1 MKKPAPTPQTTPGKR
16 PRRSAPV
23 RLLGLSL
30 ACLAGLSA
38 CAPGGADSADAEPA
52 PIEVPPPVEQTNEG
66 LTIFYT
72 DYNEVEA
79 KILDAA
85 ISQFNQQH
93 PDTPVTADKHFA
105 DGLYT
110 SHQDAYTK
118 MITEVMAGDGPDLF
132 LYDFLTMDVEKM
144 ARRGVFADLEP
155 YFEADHF
162 DWSGY
167 NQAVMEGGVWDG
179 HRLVVPLSYSLP
191 VLYTSQTALDET
203 GFTVENCGTFDGFLD
218 EVEKIE
224 SDPKQTREAFRSEE
238 AFYYFPY
245 NSGLPYVDY
254 DRQTADLSF
263 PELEQGASIYKNL
276 KPVLAPGFADGSD
289 MAGAAD
295 IRDGKCLFT
304 CPDFSL
310 YGFFLAA
317 GCINK
322 LDDAVMLP
330 IRDTQ
335 GGIRARISSAIAV
348 RNSSSNLQVAYEFI
362 KFLLSEEFQLD
373 TIGWRWQHFSVLDA
387 ANERYYIEN
396 TVERDNSMIA
406 PDNPY
411 GFEGNIVL
419 PQADYDELASYMDEV
434 GGVFFYTA
442 DTNFMRQIKDY
453 LSGNASYQEAVHAA
467 ERQMELYLSE

>member
-1 MKKPAPTPQTTPGKR
+1 MKKRYAPYLCLP
-16 PRRSAPV
+16 
-23 RLLGLSL
+23 L
-30 ACLAGLSA
+30 ACLVALSA
-38 CAPGGADSADAEPA
+38 CAPGGGAADAEPL

-72 DYNEVEA
+72 DA
-79 KILDAA
+79 IPLQATILDMAVG
-85 ISQFNQQH
+85 QYNREH
-93 PDTPVTADKHFA
+93 PDNPVTAEKVFTDSSNTVRDEETQQMLA
-105 DGLYT
+105 
-110 SHQDAYTK
+110 Q
-118 MITEVMAGDGPDLF
+118 VMAGEGPDLIF
-132 LYDFLTMDVEKM
+132 FTDDDMDIEKM

-155 YFEADHF
+155 YFEADNF

-167 NQAVMEGGVWDG
+167 NQAVMDGGVWDG

-191 VLYTSQTALDET
+191 LLYTSQTALEET
-203 GFTVENCGTFDGFLD
+203 GFSVENCNTFDGFLD

-245 NSGLPYVDY
+245 NAGLPYADY
-254 DRQTADLSF
+254 DRQKVDLSF

-276 KPVLAPGFADGSD
+276 NPVIEFGFSDGND
-289 MAGAAD
+289 IAGAAD

-304 CPDFSL
+304 CPNFPL
-310 YGFFLAA
+310 YGFFLTE

-322 LDDAVMLP
+322 FDDAVMVP

-335 GGIRARISSAIAV
+335 GGIRARITSAVMV
-348 RNSSSNLQVAYEFI
+348 RNSSPNLQVAYEFI

-373 TIGWRWQHFSVLDA
+373 TIGWRWQNFSVLDA

-419 PQADYDELASYMDEV
+419 LQEDYDELSSYMDEV
-434 GGVFFYTA
+434 GGVFFYTKE
-442 DTNFMRQIKDY
+442 TSFLSNIGDY
-453 LSGNASYQEAVHAA
+453 LSGDASYEEAAQAA
-467 ERQMELYLSE
+467 ERQLNIYLSE

>member
-1 MKKPAPTPQTTPGKR
+1 MKIPFMK
-16 PRRSAPV
+16 
-23 RLLGLSL
+23 SL
-30 ACLAGLSA
+30 YLVVCCLFFITACSVNTENVAS
-38 CAPGGADSADAEPA
+38 SEPP

-66 LTIFYT
+66 LTIFYS

-93 PDTPVTADKHFA
+93 PDTPVTADKYFT

-118 MITEVMAGDGPDLF
+118 MTTEVMAGEGPDLF
-132 LYDFLTMDVEKM
+132 LYDYMTMDIEKM
-144 ARRGVFADLEP
+144 VRRGVFADLEP
-155 YFEADHF
+155 YFEADNF

-167 NQAVMEGGVWDG
+167 NQAVMDGGVWDG
-179 HRLVVPLSYSLP
+179 HRLVVPLSYMLP
-191 VLYTSQTALDET
+191 ILYTSQTALDET
-203 GFTVENCGTFDGFLD
+203 GFSVENCNTFDGFLD

-245 NSGLPYVDY
+245 NAGLPYADY
-254 DRQTADLSF
+254 DRQKVDLSF

-276 KPVLAPGFADGSD
+276 NPVLEIGFTDGND
-289 MAGAAD
+289 IAGAAD

-304 CPDFSL
+304 CPNFPL
-310 YGFFLAA
+310 YGFFLTE

-322 LDDAVMLP
+322 FDDAVMVP

-335 GGIRARISSAIAV
+335 GGIRARITSAVMV
-348 RNSSSNLQVAYEFI
+348 RNSSPNLQVAYEFI

-373 TIGWRWQHFSVLDA
+373 TVDWRWQNFSVLDA

-419 PQADYDELASYMDEV
+419 LQEDYDELSSYMDEV
-434 GGVFFYTA
+434 GGVFFYA
-442 DTNFMRQIKDY
+442 KETNFMRNIGDY
-453 LSGNASYQEAVHAA
+453 LSGDASYEEAAQAA
-467 ERQMELYLSE
+467 ERQLNIYLSE

>member
-1 MKKPAPTPQTTPGKR
+1 M
-16 PRRSAPV
+16 RSSS
-23 RLLGLSL
+23 RNL
-30 ACLAGLSA
+30 ACLPLACLFALTA
-38 CAPGGADSADAEPA
+38 CAQDSGTDTEPA

-66 LTIFYT
+66 LTIFCT
-72 DYNEVEA
+72 DFIYREST
-79 KILDAA
+79 ILDAA
-85 ISQFNQQH
+85 VNQFNQLH
-93 PDTPVTADKHFA
+93 PETPVTLDKHFTDESIA
-105 DGLYT
+105 N
-110 SHQDAYTK
+110 HQEAYTK
-118 MITEVMAGDGPDLF
+118 MITEVMAGDGPDIF
-132 LYDFLTMDVEKM
+132 LYDYTTMDIEKM
-144 ARRGVFADLEP
+144 ARRGVFADMQP
-155 YFEADHF
+155 YFEADNF

-179 HRLVVPLSYSLP
+179 HRLVVPLSYMLP

-203 GFTVENCGTFDGFLD
+203 GFSVENCNTFDGFLS

-224 SDPKQTREAFRSEE
+224 SDPKQTREAFRSGE

-254 DRQTADLSF
+254 DRQKVDLSF

-276 KPVLAPGFADGSD
+276 NPVIELGFSDGND

-304 CPDFSL
+304 YPNFPL
-310 YGFFLAA
+310 YGFFLAE

-322 LDDAVMLP
+322 FDDAVMLP
-330 IRDTQ
+330 VRDTQ
-335 GGIRARISSAIAV
+335 GGIRARITSAVMV
-348 RNSSSNLQVAYEFI
+348 RNSSPNLQVAYEFI

-373 TIGWRWQHFSVLDA
+373 TIGWRWQYFSVLDA

-396 TVERDNSMIA
+396 TVERSNSMIA

-419 PQADYDELASYMDEV
+419 PQEDYDELASYMNEV
-434 GGVFFYTA
+434 SGVFFYTKA
-442 DTNFMRQIKDY
+442 TNFLSNIGDY
-453 LSGNASYQEAVHAA
+453 LSGDASYKEAVRSA
-467 ERQMELYLSE
+467 ERQMNLYLSE

>member
-1 MKKPAPTPQTTPGKR
+1 MKIPFIKYLCLVVCCSFFITACSTNTEMVV
-16 PRRSAPV
+16 SSE
-23 RLLGLSL
+23 LLS
-30 ACLAGLSA
+30 
-38 CAPGGADSADAEPA
+38 
-52 PIEVPPPVEQTNEG
+52 IEVPPPVEQTNEG

-93 PDTPVTADKHFA
+93 PDTPVTADKYFT

-110 SHQDAYTK
+110 SHQDAYMK
-118 MITEVMAGDGPDLF
+118 MTTEVMAGEGPDLF

-144 ARRGVFADLEP
+144 ARRGVFADMEP
-155 YFEADHF
+155 YFEADNF

-167 NQAVMEGGVWDG
+167 NQAVMDGGVWDG
-179 HRLVVPLSYSLP
+179 HRLVVPLSYMLP

-203 GFTVENCGTFDGFLD
+203 GFSVENCNTFDGFLD

-245 NSGLPYVDY
+245 NAGLPYADY
-254 DRQTADLSF
+254 DRQKVDLSF

-276 KPVLAPGFADGSD
+276 NPVIEIGVSDGND
-289 MAGAAD
+289 IAGAAD

-304 CPDFSL
+304 CPDFPL
-310 YGFFLAA
+310 YGFFLTE

-322 LDDAVMLP
+322 FDDAVMVP

-335 GGIRARISSAIAV
+335 GGIRARITSAVMV
-348 RNSSSNLQVAYEFI
+348 RNSSPNLQVAYEFI

-373 TIGWRWQHFSVLDA
+373 TIGWRWQNFSVLDA

-419 PQADYDELASYMDEV
+419 LQEDYDELSSYMDEV
-434 GGVFFYTA
+434 GGVFFYA
-442 DTNFMRQIKDY
+442 KETNFMRNIGDY
-453 LSGNASYQEAVHAA
+453 LSGDASYKEAVRSA
-467 ERQMELYLSE
+467 ERQMNLYLSE

>member
-1 MKKPAPTPQTTPGKR
+1 MKIPFMK
-16 PRRSAPV
+16 
-23 RLLGLSL
+23 SL
-30 ACLAGLSA
+30 YLVVCCLFFITACSVNTENVAS
-38 CAPGGADSADAEPA
+38 SEPP

-66 LTIFYT
+66 LTIFYS

-85 ISQFNQQH
+85 ISQFNQLH
-93 PDTPVTADKHFA
+93 PDTPVTADKYFT

-118 MITEVMAGDGPDLF
+118 MTTEVMAGEGPDLF
-132 LYDFLTMDVEKM
+132 LYDYMTMDIEKM
-144 ARRGVFADLEP
+144 VRRGVFADLEP
-155 YFEADHF
+155 YFEADNF

-167 NQAVMEGGVWDG
+167 NQAVMDGGMWDG
-179 HRLVVPLSYSLP
+179 HRLVVPLSYMLP
-191 VLYTSQTALDET
+191 VLYTSKTALEET
-203 GFTVENCGTFDGFLD
+203 GFSVENCDTFDGFLD
-218 EVEKIE
+218 EVEKME
-224 SDPKQTREAFRSEE
+224 SDPKQTRETFRSED

-245 NSGLPYVDY
+245 NAGLPYVDY
-254 DRQTADLSF
+254 DRQKVDLSF

-276 KPVLAPGFADGSD
+276 NPVIELGFSDGSD
-289 MAGAAD
+289 IAGAAD

-304 CPDFSL
+304 YPDFPL

-317 GCINK
+317 GGINK
-322 LDDAVMLP
+322 FDDAVMLP

-335 GGIRARISSAIAV
+335 GGIRARISSAVMV
-348 RNSSSNLQVAYEFI
+348 RNSSPNLQVAYEFI

-373 TIGWRWQHFSVLDA
+373 TIGWRWQNFSVLDA

-396 TVERDNSMIA
+396 TVERNNSMIA

-419 PQADYDELASYMDEV
+419 PREDYDELASYMDEV
-434 GGVFFYTA
+434 GGVFFYTKE
-442 DTNFMRQIKDY
+442 TNFLRYIGDY
-453 LSGNASYQEAVHAA
+453 LSGDASYKEAVRSA
-467 ERQMELYLSE
+467 ERQMNLYLSE

>member
-1 MKKPAPTPQTTPGKR
+1 MKIPFIKYLCLVVCCSFFITACSTNTEMVVSSEP
-16 PRRSAPV
+16 
-23 RLLGLSL
+23 LS
-30 ACLAGLSA
+30 
-38 CAPGGADSADAEPA
+38 
-52 PIEVPPPVEQTNEG
+52 IEVPPPVEQTNEG

-93 PDTPVTADKHFA
+93 PDTPVTADKYFT

-110 SHQDAYTK
+110 SHQDAYMK
-118 MITEVMAGDGPDLF
+118 MTTEVMAGEGPDLF

-144 ARRGVFADLEP
+144 ARRGVFADMEP
-155 YFEADHF
+155 YFEADNF

-167 NQAVMEGGVWDG
+167 NQAVMDGGVWDG
-179 HRLVVPLSYSLP
+179 HRLVVPLSYMLP

-203 GFTVENCGTFDGFLD
+203 GFSVENCNTFDGFLD

-245 NSGLPYVDY
+245 NAGLPYADY
-254 DRQTADLSF
+254 DRQKVDLSF

-276 KPVLAPGFADGSD
+276 NPVIEIGVSDGND
-289 MAGAAD
+289 IAGAAD

-304 CPDFSL
+304 CPDFPL
-310 YGFFLAA
+310 YGFFLTE

-322 LDDAVMLP
+322 FDDAVMVP

-335 GGIRARISSAIAV
+335 GGIRARITSAVMV
-348 RNSSSNLQVAYEFI
+348 RNSSPNLQVAYEFI

-373 TIGWRWQHFSVLDA
+373 TIGWRWQNFSVLDA

-419 PQADYDELASYMDEV
+419 LQEDYDELSSYMDEV
-434 GGVFFYTA
+434 GGVFFYA
-442 DTNFMRQIKDY
+442 KETNFMRNIGDY
-453 LSGNASYQEAVHAA
+453 LSGDASYKEAVRSA
-467 ERQMELYLSE
+467 ERQMNLYLSE

>member
-1 MKKPAPTPQTTPGKR
+1 MKKRYAPYLCLP
-16 PRRSAPV
+16 
-23 RLLGLSL
+23 L
-30 ACLAGLSA
+30 ACLVALSA
-38 CAPGGADSADAEPA
+38 CAPGGGAADAEPL

-72 DYNEVEA
+72 DA
-79 KILDAA
+79 IPLQATILDMAVG
-85 ISQFNQQH
+85 QYNREH
-93 PDTPVTADKHFA
+93 PDNPVTAEKVFTDSSNTVRDEETQQMLA
-105 DGLYT
+105 
-110 SHQDAYTK
+110 Q
-118 MITEVMAGDGPDLF
+118 VMAGEGPDLIF
-132 LYDFLTMDVEKM
+132 FTDDDMDIEKM

-155 YFEADHF
+155 YFEADNF

-167 NQAVMEGGVWDG
+167 NQAVMDGGVWDG

-191 VLYTSQTALDET
+191 LLYTSQTALEET
-203 GFTVENCGTFDGFLD
+203 GFSVENCNTFDGFLD

-254 DRQTADLSF
+254 DRQKVDLSF

-276 KPVLAPGFADGSD
+276 NPVIEIGVSDGND
-289 MAGAAD
+289 IAGAAD

-304 CPDFSL
+304 CPNFPL
-310 YGFFLAA
+310 YGFFLTE

-322 LDDAVMLP
+322 FDDAVMVP

-335 GGIRARISSAIAV
+335 GGIRARITSAVMV
-348 RNSSSNLQVAYEFI
+348 RNSSPNLQVAYEFI

-373 TIGWRWQHFSVLDA
+373 TIGWRWQNFSVLDA

-419 PQADYDELASYMDEV
+419 LQEDYDELSSYMDEV
-434 GGVFFYTA
+434 GGVFFYTKE
-442 DTNFMRQIKDY
+442 TSFLSNIGDY
-453 LSGNASYQEAVHAA
+453 LSGDASYEEAAQAA
-467 ERQMELYLSE
+467 ERQLNIYLSE

>member
-1 MKKPAPTPQTTPGKR
+1 MKKRYIQ
-16 PRRSAPV
+16 
-23 RLLGLSL
+23 
-30 ACLAGLSA
+30 CLCLPLTCVFALTA
-38 CAPGGADSADAEPA
+38 CAPGGGAGGADAEPL
-52 PIEVPPPVEQTNEG
+52 PIEVPPPVEQENTG

-85 ISQFNQQH
+85 INQFNQLH
-93 PDTPVTADKHFA
+93 PETPITADKYFT

-110 SHQDAYTK
+110 SHQDGYTK
-118 MITEVMAGDGPDLF
+118 MITEVMAGEGPDLF
-132 LYDFLTMDVEKM
+132 LYDYMTMDIEKM

-155 YFEADHF
+155 YFEADNF

-167 NQAVMEGGVWDG
+167 NQAVMDGGMWDG
-179 HRLVVPLSYSLP
+179 HRLVVPLSYMLP
-191 VLYTSQTALDET
+191 VLYTSKTALEET
-203 GFTVENCGTFDGFLD
+203 GFSVENCDTFDGFLD
-218 EVEKIE
+218 EVEKME
-224 SDPKQTREAFRSEE
+224 SDPKQTRETFRSGW

-254 DRQTADLSF
+254 DRQKVDLSF

-276 KPVLAPGFADGSD
+276 NPVIELGFSDGSD
-289 MAGAAD
+289 IAGAAD

-304 CPDFSL
+304 YPDFPL
-310 YGFFLAA
+310 YGFFLTE

-322 LDDAVMLP
+322 FDDAVMVP

-335 GGIRARISSAIAV
+335 GGIRARITSAVMV
-348 RNSSSNLQVAYEFI
+348 RNSSPNLQVAYEFI

-373 TIGWRWQHFSVLDA
+373 TIGWRWQNFSVLDA

-419 PQADYDELASYMDEV
+419 PQEDYDELASYMDEV
-434 GGVFFYTA
+434 GGVFFYTKE
-442 DTNFMRQIKDY
+442 TNFLRNIGDY
-453 LSGNASYQEAVHAA
+453 ISGEASYEEAAQAA
-467 ERQMELYLSE
+467 ERQLNIYLSE

>member
-1 MKKPAPTPQTTPGKR
+1 MKKRYIQ
-16 PRRSAPV
+16 
-23 RLLGLSL
+23 
-30 ACLAGLSA
+30 CLCLPLTCVFALTA
-38 CAPGGADSADAEPA
+38 CAPGGGAGGADAEPL
-52 PIEVPPPVEQTNEG
+52 PIEVPPPVEQENTG

-85 ISQFNQQH
+85 ISQFNQLH
-93 PDTPVTADKHFA
+93 PDTPVTADKYFT

-118 MITEVMAGDGPDLF
+118 MTTEVMAGEGPDLF
-132 LYDFLTMDVEKM
+132 LYDYMTMDIEKM

-155 YFEADHF
+155 YFEADNF
-162 DWSGY
+162 DWTGY
-167 NQAVMEGGVWDG
+167 NQAVMDGGVWDG
-179 HRLVVPLSYSLP
+179 HRLIVPLSYMLP
-191 VLYTSQTALDET
+191 MLYTSQTALDET
-203 GFTVENCGTFDGFLD
+203 GFSVENCNTFDGFLD

-245 NSGLPYVDY
+245 NAGLPYADY
-254 DRQTADLSF
+254 DRQKVDLSF

-276 KPVLAPGFADGSD
+276 NPVIEIGVSDGND
-289 MAGAAD
+289 IAGAAD

-304 CPDFSL
+304 CPNFPL
-310 YGFFLAA
+310 YGFFLTE

-322 LDDAVMLP
+322 FDDAVMVP

-335 GGIRARISSAIAV
+335 GGIRARITSAVMV
-348 RNSSSNLQVAYEFI
+348 RNSSPNLQVAYEFI

-373 TIGWRWQHFSVLDA
+373 TIGWRWQNFSVLDA

-419 PQADYDELASYMDEV
+419 LQEDYDELSSYMDEV
-434 GGVFFYTA
+434 GGVFFYA
-442 DTNFMRQIKDY
+442 KETNFMRNIGDY
-453 LSGNASYQEAVHAA
+453 LSGEASYEEAAQAA
-467 ERQMELYLSE
+467 ERQLNIYLSE

>member
-1 MKKPAPTPQTTPGKR
+1 MKKRYIQ
-16 PRRSAPV
+16 
-23 RLLGLSL
+23 
-30 ACLAGLSA
+30 CLCLPLTCVFALTA
-38 CAPGGADSADAEPA
+38 CAPGGGTGGADAEPL
-52 PIEVPPPVEQTNEG
+52 PIEVPPPVEQENTG

-85 ISQFNQQH
+85 ISQFNQLH
-93 PDTPVTADKHFA
+93 PDTPVTADKYFT

-118 MITEVMAGDGPDLF
+118 MTTEVMAGEGPDLF
-132 LYDFLTMDVEKM
+132 LYDYMTMDIEKM

-155 YFEADHF
+155 YFEADNF

-191 VLYTSQTALDET
+191 VLYTSQTALEET
-203 GFTVENCGTFDGFLD
+203 GFSVENCNTFDGFLD

-245 NSGLPYVDY
+245 NAGLPYADY
-254 DRQTADLSF
+254 DRQKVDLSF

-276 KPVLAPGFADGSD
+276 NPVIEIGVSDGND
-289 MAGAAD
+289 IAGAAD

-304 CPDFSL
+304 CPNFPL
-310 YGFFLAA
+310 YGFFLTE

-322 LDDAVMLP
+322 FDDAVMVP

-335 GGIRARISSAIAV
+335 GGIQARITSAIAV
-348 RNSSSNLQVAYEFI
+348 RNSSSNLQIAYEFI
-362 KFLLSEEFQLD
+362 KFLLSEEFQMD
-373 TIGWRWQHFSVLDA
+373 TWGYRWQNFSVLDA
-387 ANERYYIEN
+387 ANEEYYRKCVIES
-396 TVERDNSMIA
+396 RSSKIS
-406 PDNPY
+406 PSNPY

-419 PQADYDELASYMDEV
+419 PQEDYDELSSYMDEV
-434 GGVFFYTA
+434 GGVFFYA
-442 DTNFMRQIKDY
+442 KETNFMRNIGDY
-453 LSGNASYQEAVHAA
+453 LSGDASYEEAANAA
-467 ERQMELYLSE
+467 ERQLNIYLSE

>member
-1 MKKPAPTPQTTPGKR
+1 MKKLHTPYLCLP
-16 PRRSAPV
+16 
-23 RLLGLSL
+23 L
-30 ACLAGLSA
+30 ACLVALSA
-38 CAPGGADSADAEPA
+38 CAPGGGAGGADAEPL

-72 DYNEVEA
+72 DYNEVEV

-93 PDTPVTADKHFA
+93 PDTPVTADKYFT

-118 MITEVMAGDGPDLF
+118 MTTEVMAGEGPDLF
-132 LYDFLTMDVEKM
+132 LYDYMTMDIEKM

-155 YFEADHF
+155 YFEADNF

-167 NQAVMEGGVWDG
+167 NQAVMDAGVWDG
-179 HRLVVPLSYSLP
+179 HRLVVPLSYMLP
-191 VLYTSQTALDET
+191 ILYTSQTALDET
-203 GFTVENCGTFDGFLD
+203 GFSVENCNTFDGFLD

-254 DRQTADLSF
+254 DRQKVDLSF
-263 PELEQGASIYKNL
+263 PEMEQGASIYKNL
-276 KPVLAPGFADGSD
+276 NPILELGFGDGSD

-304 CPDFSL
+304 CPNFPL
-310 YGFFLAA
+310 YGFFLTE

-322 LDDAVMLP
+322 FDDAVMVP

-335 GGIRARISSAIAV
+335 GGIRARITSAVMV
-348 RNSSSNLQVAYEFI
+348 RNSSPNLQVAYEFI

-373 TIGWRWQHFSVLDA
+373 TIGWRWQNFSVLDA

-419 PQADYDELASYMDEV
+419 LQEDYDELSSYMDEV
-434 GGVFFYTA
+434 GGVFFYA
-442 DTNFMRQIKDY
+442 KETNFMRNIGDY
-453 LSGNASYQEAVHAA
+453 LSGDASYDEAANAA
-467 ERQMELYLSE
+467 ERQLNIYLSE